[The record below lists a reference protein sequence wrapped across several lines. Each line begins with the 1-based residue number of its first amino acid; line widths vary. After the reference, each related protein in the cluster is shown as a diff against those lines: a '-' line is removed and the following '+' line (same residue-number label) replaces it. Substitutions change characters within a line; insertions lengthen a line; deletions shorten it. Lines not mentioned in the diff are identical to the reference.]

1 MTVLD
6 SAKKH
11 YTNIINQEP
20 IKVEVPEW
28 DTTLYAKPS
37 ISLARLGEIME
48 LSNNGKSAEAMVMT
62 LIHRLIDAEGNPVFR
77 KSEKN
82 ELLRSVDPDVLS
94 RIITVISDGTTTE
107 EEVSEIMQM
116 EVIEYQG
123 WIHYV
128 EMKNGNRKS

>member
-62 LIHRLIDAEGNPVFR
+62 LIHRLIDAEGNSVFR

-94 RIITVISDGTTTE
+94 RIITVISDGTATD
-107 EEVSEIMQM
+107 EEV
-116 EVIEYQG
+116 G
-123 WIHYV
+123 
-128 EMKNGNRKS
+128 KN